1 MERILILVDVQNV
14 FYGSKSFSEG
24 KDQVDYAQ
32 LTLWVEDEMRERR
45 RLESYP
51 IRMTPELS
59 KPYIEFT
66 KLGYVVQTPRY
77 NGTRFF
83 AFLRK
88 IGYSLRVRS
97 YDETVDSDEW
107 KGTVAAMMQ
116 MDLLEHTPRHDVVVV
131 VSGSGVFEPAFRAI
145 RENWPDTYIY
155 LCGFEDTIHEV
166 YTKEDDILDDI
177 LILGNDVMRNR
188 GSSVGS

>member
-1 MERILILVDVQNV
+1 MENVLILVDVQNV

-24 KDQVDYAQ
+24 KDQVDYAK
-32 LTLWVEDEMRERR
+32 LTRWVENAVRESSG
-45 RLESYP
+45 EDIP
-51 IRMTPELS
+51 ITPPGIPALTQE
-59 KPYIEFT
+59 IEFT

-97 YDETVDSDEW
+97 YDEAVDSDEW

-166 YTKEDDILDDI
+166 YTKQDDLIDDLFILDEE
-177 LILGNDVMRNR
+177 VMRNR
-188 GSSVGS
+188 GVSGTS

>member
-14 FYGSKSFSEG
+14 FYGSKSFSGG

-32 LTLWVEDEMRERR
+32 LTLWLENEMRERST
-45 RLESYP
+45 LEAFP
-51 IRMTPELS
+51 IGLAHGVLS
-59 KPYIEFT
+59 PHVEFT

-97 YDETVDSDEW
+97 YDEAVDSDEW
-107 KGTVAAMMQ
+107 KGTVASMMQ

-166 YTKEDDILDDI
+166 YTKEEDIIDDI

-188 GSSVGS
+188 GSSGAS

>member
-32 LTLWVEDEMRERR
+32 LTLWLEKQMRETRAPR
-45 RLESYP
+45 AVEGSDED
-51 IRMTPELS
+51 IN
-59 KPYIEFT
+59 FT
-66 KLGYVVQTPRY
+66 KFGYVVQTPRY

-97 YDETVDSDEW
+97 YDEAVDSDDW

-166 YTKEDDILDDI
+166 YTKEEDIIDDIF
-177 LILGNDVMRNR
+177 ILGNDVMRNR
-188 GSSVGS
+188 RSGGAS